1 MKKFLFLLSAI
12 ILGVAVS
19 TAQETFPVYIG
30 ETGYAD
36 IYEAVKAATEG
47 DVIMINEDITIK
59 ESVSLT
65 DVDNLTIKA
74 ADGVTVNCLVK
85 NKLAFLVKKTAT
97 LENLNMVYVEADASN
112 QGLIECSTGAGK
124 LTIKNCTVSDF
135 NTTNNQGVVSVKS
148 SGHAYFNGFAV
159 KTTTVPKGRGEV
171 FIGQSGSTLS
181 GNSTASLFIEKNL
194 NITANADFAPD
205 QVVDIYVD
213 ANRSLG
219 STVVVGTKDVAK
231 FHLVSDKFKLKASNG
246 NLVTAD
252 INDVA
257 PVTIGAKEYDSLSEA
272 VTAATDGDVININ
285 KNIEITNRVDFTS
298 GNITLKGTNNAVL
311 SCRTH
316 AKFAILVKGHAK
328 LSIENLTLE
337 YNDSQTDRPL
347 LRIEESGN
355 LTVKNCTISKFNTS
369 CGNSNGIV
377 GFKDT
382 ATGSVYLENVLFSE
396 CKVPDNMAE
405 IYLVKSGSTIA
416 GTTNGSIMLQENV
429 TFNVVDFAPAAREEA
444 AAAAL
449 IADDE
454 AEAAVNPV
462 KLYLET
468 APSATEATDIVFG
481 THNAALFDLQS
492 DTHYLVGDADAN
504 KLFAWPNNLSGV
516 EEVEAE
522 EDVNAPAVY
531 YNLNGVAVDAANLV
545 PGLYIRVQGGK
556 AAKVAINN

>member
-1 MKKFLFLLSAI
+1 MKKFLFFLSAI
-12 ILGVAVS
+12 LLGVAVS

-36 IYEAVKAATEG
+36 IYKAVAAAAEG
-47 DVIMINEDITIK
+47 NVIMINEDITINK
-59 ESVSLT
+59 RVELT
-65 DVDNLTIKA
+65 GKDNLTIQA
-74 ADGVTVNCLVK
+74 ADGVTVNCRVK

-97 LENLNMVYVEADASN
+97 LENLNMVYVEPDASS
-112 QGLIECSTGAGK
+112 QALIECSTSAGK
-124 LTIKNCTVSDF
+124 LTIKNCTVSAF
-135 NTTNNQGVVSVKS
+135 NTNSPQGVVSVKDG
-148 SGHAYFNGFAV
+148 GHANFNGFAV
-159 KTTTVPKGRGEV
+159 NTTTVPEGCGEV
-171 FIGQSGSTLS
+171 FFGTSGSTLS
-181 GNSTASLFIEKNL
+181 GNSTASIFLEKNQ
-194 NITANADFAPD
+194 NVTANADFAPG
-205 QVVDIYVD
+205 QVVNIYIDGDRTEGSIVVSGTED
-213 ANRSLG
+213 A
-219 STVVVGTKDVAK
+219 AK
-231 FHLVSDKFKLKASNG
+231 FHLVSDKFKLKASKG
-246 NLVTAD
+246 NLIAA
-252 INDVA
+252 VA

-285 KNIEITNRVDFTS
+285 KNIEITTRVDFTS

-311 SCRTH
+311 SCRTY
-316 AKFAILVKGHAK
+316 AKFAILVKGHAN

-377 GFKDT
+377 GFKDN

-396 CKVPDNMAE
+396 CKVPDNKAE

-462 KLYLET
+462 KLYLAT